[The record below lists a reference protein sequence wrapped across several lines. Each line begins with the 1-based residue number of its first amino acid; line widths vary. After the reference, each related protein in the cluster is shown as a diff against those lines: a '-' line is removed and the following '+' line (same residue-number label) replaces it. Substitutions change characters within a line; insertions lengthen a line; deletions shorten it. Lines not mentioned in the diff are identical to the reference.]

1 MHGLYN
7 IKKINLEVI
16 NLSYSSELANDT
28 HNTLEMSGWKKLST
42 KIGSK
47 ELKMTTEASLKQ
59 SYN

>member
-28 HNTLEMSGWKKLST
+28 LNALEMSG
-42 KIGSK
+42 
-47 ELKMTTEASLKQ
+47 
-59 SYN
+59 